1 MRIVG
6 TFRQPHHDLDEGND
20 VTRRVLMLAAV
31 LLLTACANDAANRS
45 EPDTGLSPGGEPAAV
60 NGARAYKDYCAG
72 CHETGMLGAPIVG
85 ETSEWATRSQL
96 WDAVLFDHAQTGYLE
111 MPAKGGRMDL
121 PDDIVKAA
129 AEFMLKVTFPD
140 RLHDCNPPSCTEN
153 GTLYRAL

>member
-6 TFRQPHHDLDEGND
+6 TLRQPHHDPDEGDD

-31 LLLTACANDAANRS
+31 LLLTACANDAANRA
-45 EPDTGLSPGGEPAAV
+45 ERDAGLSSAGELAAV
-60 NGARAYKDYCAG
+60 DGAGAYNEYCAS

-85 ETSEWATRSQL
+85 DADEWANRSQL
-96 WDAVLFDHAQTGYLE
+96 WDAVLFDHALTGYLE

-129 AEFMLKVTFPD
+129 AEYMLEITFPD
-140 RLHDCNPPSCTEN
+140 RLHDCNPPLCTEN
-153 GTLYRAL
+153 GT